1 MNVGLIRALLLL
13 SVGAL
18 GSCGKNQA
26 TDKSDQRAVYDP
38 ELAKVKLD
46 IAVTQQDAI
55 FRGTILASV
64 SSTQVFN
71 VKGDSILNGAVF
83 SFPPSSFGG
92 DQDVEVEG
100 FSTLVHKK
108 NIETVID
115 ANTKAL
121 AIGPSVQ
128 ISWTYSEDTALPY
141 EIVLPAPSSAE
152 LGGALTQGGS
162 SMVVFF
168 LKYDSVTQEFNLGY
182 IPSAELK
189 IAGGFVTFTSSS
201 YGVYQAAYID
211 STPTVGKT
219 VISTGGLETASAESM
234 PSAFALKEM
243 NDKLYGAVVRLKWDL
258 SDYAR
263 SYEIHI
269 SKSAGCADP
278 YKVIKNVLTTSKN
291 VSLTESGENYICV
304 FAKNS
309 KGQVG
314 ATNNGLKILT
324 DVTAPPA
331 PEKPVSLGGN
341 DLSTINLT
349 FSWTAVVDAGPA
361 GIRGYVVEIGST
373 PGGNDIFNSPIG
385 DETKQYISAFNG
397 MTYYAR
403 VKAVDNAG
411 NESAWSPVSDAVK
424 INAN

>member
-13 SVGAL
+13 LVGVL

-38 ELAKVKLD
+38 ELAKIKLD

-55 FRGTILASV
+55 FRGTVLASV

-108 NIETVID
+108 NIEAVID

-141 EIVLPAPSSAE
+141 EIVLPAPSAE
-152 LGGALTQGGS
+152 LTGALTQDSS

-182 IPSAELK
+182 LPSAELK
-189 IAGGFVTFTSSS
+189 IEDGFVRFTTNS

-211 STPTVGKT
+211 STPTAGKT
-219 VISTGGLETASAESM
+219 IVSSGGLETASAESM

-269 SKSAGCADP
+269 SKSAGCATP
-278 YKVIKNVLTTSKN
+278 YKTIKNVLTTSKN

-309 KGQVG
+309 KGQLG
-314 ATNNGLKILT
+314 ATNNGLKIST

-331 PEKPVSLGGN
+331 PVKPVSLGGN

-361 GIRGYVVEIGST
+361 GIRGYVVEIGTT
-373 PGGNDIFNSPIG
+373 PGGNDIFNSSIG
-385 DETKQYISAFNG
+385 DETKQFISAFNG

-403 VKAVDNAG
+403 VKAIDNAG